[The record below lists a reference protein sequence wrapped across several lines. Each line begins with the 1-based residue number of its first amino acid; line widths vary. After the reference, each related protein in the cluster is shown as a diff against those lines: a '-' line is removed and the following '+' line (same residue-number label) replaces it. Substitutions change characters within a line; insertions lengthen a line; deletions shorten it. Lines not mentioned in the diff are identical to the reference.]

1 MNYLELAKVKAFYYA
16 KVVEF
21 DGDFEKANNCIQ
33 FYNLLGN
40 QYQDF
45 NHPIE
50 LRFNTD
56 LDYRIKPETVQHPGG
71 EMPKPLSVE
80 EADRADCIYVPQLD
94 HNGLYSVF
102 HSNLII
108 KEYAR
113 LGHAYATPQDAIDAG
128 HVMFNIPKG
137 E

>member
-16 KVVEF
+16 KAIEF
-21 DGDFEKANNCIQ
+21 DGDFEKANKCIQ

-45 NHPIE
+45 NHPSE

-56 LDYRIKPETVQHPGG
+56 LDYRIKPETVRHPGG
-71 EMPKPLSVE
+71 EMPKPLSTE
-80 EADRADCIYVPQLD
+80 EAKAGFVYVPTI
-94 HNGLYSVF
+94 NSKGVSYIAYA
-102 HSNLII
+102 NLSINI
-108 KEYAR
+108 EYAK
-113 LGHAYATPQDAIDAG
+113 LGHAYATRQDAIDAG